1 MKHTRLRPADPA
13 INAALAA
20 DELNWVA
27 DRLANWPTQRI
38 ADAVKAAR
46 IAQVEPVSVAV
57 RMPNERLFALHRKC
71 AAGTATTAEL
81 DELEAIC
88 AELEGKAV

>member
-1 MKHTRLRPADPA
+1 MKPFNPPRTTDPA

-20 DELNWVA
+20 DELGWVA

-46 IAQVEPVSVAV
+46 MA
-57 RMPNERLFALHRKC
+57 K
-71 AAGTATTAEL
+71 
-81 DELEAIC
+81 
-88 AELEGKAV
+88 